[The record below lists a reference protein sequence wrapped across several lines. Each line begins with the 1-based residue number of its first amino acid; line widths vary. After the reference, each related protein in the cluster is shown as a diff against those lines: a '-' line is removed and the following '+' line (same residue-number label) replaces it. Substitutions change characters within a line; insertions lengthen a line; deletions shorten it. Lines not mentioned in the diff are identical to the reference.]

1 MEKEN
6 RELDEQFIPLDSAI
20 LADIDFFRAKL
31 CAMVNSH
38 KEFIQALAEKAQLLD
53 NDDARKLESAIE
65 VRDIKLSA
73 TALRQYMGIVDMLL
87 DSITGDMHAIHRK
100 RKIFQRSYALHIA
113 NAIEEQK
120 RQERNEKERDRL
132 REKRA
137 GDQEIEEIADKKYQR
152 PNKRSDN

>member
-31 CAMVNSH
+31 CAMVKNH
-38 KEFIQALAEKAQLLD
+38 KEYIQALAEQAQKLD
-53 NDDARKLESAIE
+53 NDDARKLECAIE

-73 TALRQYMGIVDMLL
+73 TALRQYMGIVDNLL
-87 DSITGDMHAIHRK
+87 DGITADMHAIHRK
-100 RKIFQRSYALHIA
+100 RKIFQQSYALNIA
-113 NAIEEQK
+113 EAIEQQK
-120 RQERNEKERDRL
+120 KEARNEKERDRL

-137 GDQEIEEIADKKYQR
+137 EVQEIEEIADKKYQR